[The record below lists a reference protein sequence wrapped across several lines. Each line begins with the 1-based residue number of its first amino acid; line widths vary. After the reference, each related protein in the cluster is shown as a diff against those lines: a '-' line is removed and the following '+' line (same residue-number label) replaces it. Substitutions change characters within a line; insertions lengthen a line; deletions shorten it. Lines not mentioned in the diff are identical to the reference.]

1 MGLALLIGLMGTS
14 IVILTRLTPLIQAM
28 TNHLESKKQSEEFT
42 LKMNYSVKD
51 SRDLMDYLVSQALME
66 WQIYNINPSTENYM
80 AEKEIDEAM
89 KYIIKKVMMEMTEIS
104 RLRLSVGYP
113 METEEQ
119 QIESIKNKAK
129 LVVLN
134 YAVNQNSDNEEDRIP
149 IKNINAF

>member
-1 MGLALLIGLMGTS
+1 
-14 IVILTRLTPLIQAM
+14 
-28 TNHLESKKQSEEFT
+28 
-42 LKMNYSVKD
+42 
-51 SRDLMDYLVSQALME
+51 MDYLVSQALME

-80 AEKEIDEAM
+80 AEKEIDDAM

-149 IKNINAF
+149 IKNINAFN